1 MLTLEML
8 TRTKI
13 LFCDLAKEYFSG
25 FFRVIFLIV
34 WDWGHEPKCLL
45 KGVMKDIVK
54 MPWFF

>member
-8 TRTKI
+8 TCTKI

-54 MPWFF
+54 MP